1 MSSKATG
8 PGDLTLGPQPF
19 PGPAALATWGLLR
32 GFSPCLAALS
42 IHSSFISKL
51 LGNGK
56 QDLGFAHKCRY
67 SAAATGC
74 LLVREKGLWDAFE
87 RKRGE
92 PMSVLSNQDSD
103 PKSEQKRDF
112 RPHRRLELL

>member
-56 QDLGFAHKCRY
+56 QDLGFAH
-67 SAAATGC
+67 SADTLPPPQGASWFEKRVCGLSEPGM
-74 LLVREKGLWDAFE
+74 LL
-87 RKRGE
+87 
-92 PMSVLSNQDSD
+92 SV
-103 PKSEQKRDF
+103 
-112 RPHRRLELL
+112 